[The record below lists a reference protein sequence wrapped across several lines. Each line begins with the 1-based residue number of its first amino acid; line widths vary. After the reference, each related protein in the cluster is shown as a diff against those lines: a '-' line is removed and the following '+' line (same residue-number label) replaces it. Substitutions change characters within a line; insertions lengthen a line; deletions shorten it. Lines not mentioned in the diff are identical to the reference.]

1 MKLFKTKSS
10 FSAYVKEIVFKGRGG
25 VEGADCVCMVECVE
39 EWMVRKE
46 CVWSRVEEWRTRN
59 EGVFGRVCGGVEGA
73 ERVCMVEGG
82 GVEDAE

>member
-1 MKLFKTKSS
+1 MS
-10 FSAYVKEIVFKGRGG
+10 KES
-25 VEGADCVCMVECVE
+25 E
-39 EWMVRKE
+39 
-46 CVWSRVEEWRTRN
+46 WSRVEEWRTRN